1 MDDTLNNLEA
11 QILRFLEAHQGRDFA
26 ISRKSLVEKINE
38 LSGSL
43 SSLGSL
49 GLNSINSRDS
59 TNPSNPISER
69 KIRATIKHLVESH
82 GEWIGSC
89 PKGYFM
95 IQTDD
100 ELHSACKYYH
110 GYAMSLL
117 HVEAKLRK
125 TSLATLLGQL
135 SMEFSQSP

>member
-1 MDDTLNNLEA
+1 MDLTNLEA

-26 ISRKSLVEKINE
+26 ISRKLLVEKINGE
-38 LSGSL
+38 YMF
-43 SSLGSL
+43 
-49 GLNSINSRDS
+49 
-59 TNPSNPISER
+59 TPFEVSER

-89 PKGYFM
+89 AKGYFL
-95 IQTDD
+95 IQTDE
-100 ELHSACKYYH
+100 ELLTACKYYH

-125 TSLATLLGQL
+125 TSLPALLGQL
-135 SMEFSQSP
+135 SMEFNNF